1 MESNKEHS
9 KNSSKEE
16 VFSEFEYEEVK
27 HQEEKIKRKSKLNRL
42 LKIFKKRKKI

>member
-9 KNSSKEE
+9 NKTPKEE

-27 HQEEKIKRKSKLNRL
+27 HQEEKIKRKNKLTRL
-42 LKIFKKRKKI
+42 LKIFKKRKKL